1 MSSIQDICQQ
11 KGPDIWSIGPE
22 ETVFD
27 AIRVMDEKGIGA
39 LAVVHNEE
47 LVGIISERDYA
58 RKVVLKGRSSKQ
70 TKIKEIMTREVI
82 FSRPD
87 QGIKECMAVMTK
99 HHIRHR
105 PVMEN
110 GKLVSMISLGDV
122 VKEIISDQEY
132 QIEHL
137 QHYVAWEESY

>member
-1 MSSIQDICQQ
+1 MSSIQDICNQ
-11 KGPDIWSIGPE
+11 KGADIWSIGPE
-22 ETVFD
+22 QSVLD
-27 AIRVMDEKGIGA
+27 AIRLMDEKGIGA
-39 LAVVHNEE
+39 LAVIHEDE
-47 LVGIISERDYA
+47 LVGILSERDYA
-58 RKVVLKGRSSKQ
+58 RKVVLKGRSSNE

-82 FSRPD
+82 FTQPD

-99 HHIRHR
+99 HRIRHL

-110 GKLVSMISLGDV
+110 GKLISMISLGDV

>member
-1 MSSIQDICQQ
+1 MSTVNDVVNSKQT
-11 KGPDIWSIGPE
+11 DIWSIAPE
-22 ETVFD
+22 DTVFN
-27 AIRVMDEKGIGA
+27 AIKLMDEKGIGA
-39 LAVVHNEE
+39 LAVLHEDE

-58 RKVVLKGRSSKQ
+58 RKVVLKGRSSNE

-82 FSRPD
+82 FTRPE
-87 QGIKECMAVMTK
+87 QGIKECMAVMSK
-99 HHIRHR
+99 HRIRHL

-110 GKLVSMISLGDV
+110 GKLISMISLGDV